1 MKWFLVGALL
11 VSGIHQLTTTGRSAA
26 PRLAAPN
33 SLASDEEIDQLV
45 AYAAHHPSQ
54 EIYFRVS
61 KCYEN
66 RGELRRALFY
76 LRQADKLE
84 PRDLGF
90 AGAGKVASTFPSAP
104 FHTRST
110 LSCPPATTTFPS
122 GVAVAEYI

>member
-1 MKWFLVGALL
+1 MEGTLFARPNLKWFLVGALL

-33 SLASDEEIDQLV
+33 SLADCRASDEEIDQLV

-84 PRDLGF
+84 PRD
-90 AGAGKVASTFPSAP
+90 
-104 FHTRST
+104 
-110 LSCPPATTTFPS
+110 
-122 GVAVAEYI
+122 